1 MIRVGKDYLD
11 KVKYVL
17 ERNTNLSTQGANDIS
32 NIIEELFKE
41 GEIIDR
47 FLSWG
52 LRSYFYV
59 LQDEGLLKVR
69 REVYIKNNTE
79 WREFYWRPNNG
90 YKVKI
95 NDSGEQK
102 NEEEDFDYYSLPE
115 KIWRRN

>member
-11 KVKYVL
+11 KVKYIL
-17 ERNTNLSTQGANDIS
+17 ERNTNLSTEGASDIA

-52 LRSYFYV
+52 LRSYFYA
-59 LQDEGLLKVR
+59 LQDEGLLEVR
-69 REVYIKNNTE
+69 KEISIKNDIE

-90 YKVKI
+90 YKVKT
-95 NDSGEQK
+95 NGSGEQENGK
-102 NEEEDFDYYSLPE
+102 EDFDYYSLPE
-115 KIWRRN
+115 KIWKRN